1 MRAVYGPQMAGKT
14 VIATKSA
21 HGHLIGGGGALE
33 FMIGIMAL
41 RNGVAPPVLNW
52 LGPDPDCDVPL
63 ALAPTRLDCEALV
76 SNSFAF
82 GGLNAVLVARVVD

>member
-1 MRAVYGPQMAGKT
+1 MRAVYGDAMTAKT

-41 RNGVAPPVLNW
+41 RDCVAPPVLNW

-63 ALAPTRLDCEALV
+63 ALAPTLLAGEALV

-82 GGLNAVLVARVVD
+82 GGLNAVLVARLLD